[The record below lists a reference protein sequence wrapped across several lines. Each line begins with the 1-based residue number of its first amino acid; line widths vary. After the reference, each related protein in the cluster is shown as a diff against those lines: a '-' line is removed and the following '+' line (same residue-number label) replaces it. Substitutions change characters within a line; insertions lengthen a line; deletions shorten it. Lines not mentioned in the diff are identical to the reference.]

1 MFRAIKRF
9 IRRYFVKELQILRNI
24 DYILYYLYYR
34 ILMPVDSK
42 QILMLSES
50 RQQLSGNLQY
60 IDDKIN
66 KNEFNVIYSMK
77 ADIIGKRTQNEK
89 RKLCKKMAKS
99 KYILVDD
106 FIPFIYPIP
115 LRKAT
120 KLIQVWH
127 AMGAFKKVGF
137 SRMGK
142 PGGPSPR
149 SLSHRNYTD
158 AIVSSE
164 EVRKNYA
171 EAFRMPIENIH
182 AIGIPRTD
190 IFFDENY
197 KKKVKEQ
204 LYLKYPVLKD
214 KKIILFA
221 PTFRGNGIRTA
232 HYDYS
237 WISFKELQQKLGDKY
252 FVILKWHPFIKGN
265 PSEKLDESFYLDL
278 SQEREIN
285 DLLFITDILVTDYS
299 SVIFEA
305 SLLNKCTV
313 FYTPDYKD
321 YVSSRDFY
329 YDFVEYTYGSVAQNQ
344 NELINCIKEERID
357 LDKLSEFKRK
367 FCSSCDGK
375 SSERFVNFF
384 FKEV

>member
-1 MFRAIKRF
+1 M
-9 IRRYFVKELQILRNI
+9 Q
-24 DYILYYLYYR
+24 
-34 ILMPVDSK
+34 
-42 QILMLSES
+42 
-50 RQQLSGNLQY
+50 
-60 IDDKIN
+60 
-66 KNEFNVIYSMK
+66 
-77 ADIIGKRTQNEK
+77 
-89 RKLCKKMAKS
+89 
-99 KYILVDD
+99 
-106 FIPFIYPIP
+106 
-115 LRKAT
+115 
-120 KLIQVWH
+120 
-127 AMGAFKKVGF
+127 
-137 SRMGK
+137 
-142 PGGPSPR
+142 
-149 SLSHRNYTD
+149 
-158 AIVSSE
+158 
-164 EVRKNYA
+164 
-171 EAFRMPIENIH
+171 PIENIH

-384 FKEV
+384 FKEN